1 MPSLFLL
8 ALIGVPALII
18 GFIVIAFINTWLKAK
33 LNGAPVGFANLLG
46 MRLGG
51 VPYNLVVDARI
62 TAVKAGI
69 ELSTDTIA
77 AHFLAGGNVVPTIQ
91 ALIDAGRA
99 AGATIVVNATPEPG
113 AGKTLALQAADG
125 KPLRSIDPA
134 VCRATAAQIAGER
147 QQSDL
152 FFASIK
158 RLLDRDQSGW
168 RALD

>member
-1 MPSLFLL
+1 MF
-8 ALIGVPALII
+8 VYD
-18 GFIVIAFINTWLKAK
+18 
-33 LNGAPVGFANLLG
+33 LN
-46 MRLGG
+46 
-51 VPYNLVVDARI
+51 
-62 TAVKAGI
+62 
-69 ELSTDTIA
+69 
-77 AHFLAGGNVVPTIQ
+77 
-91 ALIDAGRA
+91 
-99 AGATIVVNATPEPG
+99 
-113 AGKTLALQAADG
+113 G